1 MTKTITDCIVPL
13 IYAPVI
19 CKGTRYQ
26 NIYEARCRGHKD
38 SDCVP
43 ASGDVP
49 SDHIKKLI
57 QPQPDSGLTPV
68 PCPDICDPVI
78 GADGKVYKNECQAR
92 ASGTSAVANSI
103 DRSIC
108 GQQTAPGA
116 RGQLDIGKFLQENW
130 LWIAGAIVLAIILTR
145 R

>member
-1 MTKTITDCIVPL
+1 MIKPISDCVVPQ

-26 NIYEARCRGHKD
+26 NIYEARCMGHRD

-43 ASGDVP
+43 ASGATGDP
-49 SDHIKKLI
+49 IQKLI
-57 QPQPDSGLTPV
+57 QPQPDSGLAPV
-68 PCPDICDPVI
+68 PCPDTCDPVI
-78 GADGKVYKNECQAR
+78 GADGKVYRNECQAR
-92 ASGTSAVANSI
+92 AAGTLAVANAI

-108 GQQTAPGA
+108 GQQSVT
-116 RGQLDIGKFLQENW
+116 GQFDIGKFLQENW
-130 LWIAGAIVLAIILTR
+130 LWIAGAFVLAIILTR

>member
-1 MTKTITDCIVPL
+1 M
-13 IYAPVI
+13 
-19 CKGTRYQ
+19 
-26 NIYEARCRGHKD
+26 GHKD

-43 ASGDVP
+43 VSKYNAPEDP
-49 SDHIKKLI
+49 IQKLI
-57 QPQPDSGLTPV
+57 QPQPDSGLTPT
-68 PCPDICDPVI
+68 PCPDTCDPVI

-92 ASGTSAVANSI
+92 ASGTSAVANAL

-108 GQQTAPGA
+108 GQQTVPG
-116 RGQLDIGKFLQENW
+116 QFDIGKFLQDNW

>member
-1 MTKTITDCIVPL
+1 MALKVTGLIDDTKATIP
-13 IYAPVI
+13 
-19 CKGTRYQ
+19 
-26 NIYEARCRGHKD
+26 
-38 SDCVP
+38 
-43 ASGDVP
+43 GDP
-49 SDHIKKLI
+49 IQRLI

-78 GADGKVYKNECQAR
+78 GVDGRVYKNECQAR
-92 ASGTSAVANSI
+92 ASGTTAVANAV

-108 GQQTAPGA
+108 GQQTAPSA
-116 RGQLDIGKFLQENW
+116 PGQFDIGKFLQENW